1 MSLALYRRYRPQRFA
16 DLVGQ
21 EVVAQTLLNEVRS
34 GGLAHGYLFAGVRG
48 TGKTSTARIL
58 ARAVNCEA
66 LVDGEPDNTCASCLE
81 ILSGAAVDVL
91 EIDAA
96 SNRSIDDMRELRER
110 VGYLPASLR
119 RKVYIIDEAHMLT
132 TDAWNAFLKTLEE
145 PPPHVLFILA
155 TTEPHKVPE
164 TIRSRVQR
172 FDFRRVPGPAI
183 EQLLTDVAAKEFE
196 QIDPDAV
203 LLLATAA
210 QGSLRDALV
219 LLEQALGAGERPV
232 TVAVARRSLGL
243 TDPSILHALV
253 TSLAGA
259 DPAGTLR
266 AAAAAFDAGADP
278 RQLFRDVARLARAAE
293 LVALGYPEGASVG
306 PDEVAL
312 VADLGAIAPAGL
324 WLRLLELVAEAE
336 MNLRQSVDARMLV
349 EVCLLRALRPPA
361 ADGESAGM
369 AALEARVLA
378 LERGGSVAESPAR
391 RGGETEA
398 GTAPSPAGVSAPVTT
413 SARADRVVVAVPT
426 ERGVVTPQGEPGSV
440 SGAGEFV
447 GLSTPAESAGVSA
460 PTEAGGVP
468 ATGKAAAAKTAGLT
482 AEGAPMDAPDSVEVT
497 GRRDLSSVSG
507 WVAEW
512 PVVIEAVAR
521 ANKGLAGVLR
531 DCKPVAADATSVT
544 IGTQGRFHLEQISD
558 KEKRAIIATALSS
571 IGGRPIEVITQFT
584 GEERPRGAT
593 GTVSDV
599 TQAVLDTFAGSR
611 VTATRLHDDSDTRR
625 LGAPRSVNGA

>member
-34 GGLAHGYLFAGVRG
+34 GGLVHGYLFAGVRG

-66 LVDGEPDNTCASCLE
+66 LVDGEPDNTCPACLE

-96 SNRSIDDMRELRER
+96 SNRGIDEMRDLRDKVR
-110 VGYLPASLR
+110 YLPASLR

-145 PPPHVLFILA
+145 PPPHVLFVLA

-164 TIRSRVQR
+164 TVRSRVQR
-172 FDFRRVPGPAI
+172 FDFRRVPVPAI
-183 EQLLTDVAAKEFE
+183 QGLLAEVAAKEDE
-196 QIDPDAV
+196 QVDADAL
-203 LLLATAA
+203 LLLATSA

-232 TVAVARRSLGL
+232 SVAVARRSLGL
-243 TDPSILHALV
+243 TDPSTLHALV

-259 DPAGTLR
+259 DAAGTLR
-266 AAAAAFDAGADP
+266 AAAAAFNAGADP
-278 RQLFRDVARLARAAE
+278 RQLFRDVARLARASE

-312 VADLGAIAPAGL
+312 VTDLGAIAPPGL

-336 MNLRQSVDARMLV
+336 MNLRQSVDARLLV

-361 ADGESAGM
+361 ADGESAGV
-369 AALEARVLA
+369 AALEARVAA
-378 LERGGSVAESPAR
+378 LERGGKADRGPATKPASMASAATLPTPAPAELTPAVAPASTATAR
-391 RGGETEA
+391 ADVAPPPGHA
-398 GTAPSPAGVSAPVTT
+398 LAATAPSAAP
-413 SARADRVVVAVPT
+413 SEVVV
-426 ERGVVTPQGEPGSV
+426 
-440 SGAGEFV
+440 
-447 GLSTPAESAGVSA
+447 
-460 PTEAGGVP
+460 EAI
-468 ATGKAAAAKTAGLT
+468 
-482 AEGAPMDAPDSVEVT
+482 
-497 GRRDLSSVSG
+497 GRRDLSTVDG

-512 PVVIEAVAR
+512 PVAIEAVAR
-521 ANKGLAGVLR
+521 VNKGLAGVLR
-531 DCKPVAADATSVT
+531 DCRPVDADTTSVT

-558 KEKRAIIATALSS
+558 PEKRGVIAGALST
-571 IGGRPIEVITQFT
+571 IAGRPVEVITRFI
-584 GEERPRGAT
+584 GEERARGEAS
-593 GTVSDV
+593 GSVSEV

-611 VTATRLHDDSDTRR
+611 VTATRLHDDTR
-625 LGAPRSVNGA
+625 LGTPRSVNGA

>member
-1 MSLALYRRYRPQRFA
+1 
-16 DLVGQ
+16 
-21 EVVAQTLLNEVRS
+21 
-34 GGLAHGYLFAGVRG
+34 
-48 TGKTSTARIL
+48 
-58 ARAVNCEA
+58 
-66 LVDGEPDNTCASCLE
+66 
-81 ILSGAAVDVL
+81 
-91 EIDAA
+91 
-96 SNRSIDDMRELRER
+96 
-110 VGYLPASLR
+110 
-119 RKVYIIDEAHMLT
+119 
-132 TDAWNAFLKTLEE
+132 
-145 PPPHVLFILA
+145 
-155 TTEPHKVPE
+155 
-164 TIRSRVQR
+164 
-172 FDFRRVPGPAI
+172 
-183 EQLLTDVAAKEFE
+183 
-196 QIDPDAV
+196 V

-253 TSLAGA
+253 TALAGA

-306 PDEVAL
+306 PDEVGL
-312 VADLGAIAPAGL
+312 VTDLGAIAPAGL

-369 AALEARVLA
+369 AALEARVVA
-378 LERGGSVAESPAR
+378 LERSAGAGAPAR
-391 RGGETEA
+391 AADATG
-398 GTAPSPAGVSAPVTT
+398 APDGPSAPI
-413 SARADRVVVAVPT
+413 
-426 ERGVVTPQGEPGSV
+426 Q
-440 SGAGEFV
+440 
-447 GLSTPAESAGVSA
+447 
-460 PTEAGGVP
+460 
-468 ATGKAAAAKTAGLT
+468 
-482 AEGAPMDAPDSVEVT
+482 APDAVEVT

-531 DCKPVAADATSVT
+531 DCKPIEADSTSVT

-558 KEKRAIIATALSS
+558 KDKCAVIAAAMSS
-571 IGGRPIEVITQFT
+571 IGGRPIEVITKFI

-611 VTATRLHDDSDTRR
+611 VTATRLHDDTR
-625 LGAPRSVNGA
+625 LGPPGPVNGA

>member
-1 MSLALYRRYRPQRFA
+1 MPPASGDHAEGVARLGPPPDLPVPGCPIVSLALYRRYRPQRFA

-21 EVVAQTLLNEVRS
+21 EVVARTLINEVRS
-34 GGLAHGYLFAGVRG
+34 GELAHGYLFTGVRG

-66 LVDGEPDNTCASCLE
+66 PVDGEPDNVCPFCVE
-81 ILSGAAVDVL
+81 ILSGASVDVL

-145 PPPHVLFILA
+145 PPPHVLFVLA

-172 FDFRRVPGPAI
+172 FDFRRVPVPAI
-183 EQLLTDVAAKEFE
+183 KQLLADVARKEE
-196 QIDPDAV
+196 ERVDADA
-203 LLLATAA
+203 LELLATSA

-243 TDPSILHALV
+243 TDPSTLHALV

-259 DPAGTLR
+259 DAAGTLR

-306 PDEVAL
+306 ADEVAL
-312 VADLGAIAPAGL
+312 VADLAAIAPAGL

-336 MNLRQSVDARMLV
+336 MNLRQSVDARLLV

-361 ADGESAGM
+361 ADGEAAGV
-369 AALEARVLA
+369 AALTLRVAA
-378 LERGGSVAESPAR
+378 LERG
-391 RGGETEA
+391 
-398 GTAPSPAGVSAPVTT
+398 VSAP
-413 SARADRVVVAVPT
+413 APRVVVHTPAPAQRADVDVTAAPAQPDDGSPAPAPAAEAVETSEPLSEQVATAVP
-426 ERGVVTPQGEPGSV
+426 
-440 SGAGEFV
+440 A
-447 GLSTPAESAGVSA
+447 PAEVVI
-460 PTEAGGVP
+460 EAI
-468 ATGKAAAAKTAGLT
+468 
-482 AEGAPMDAPDSVEVT
+482 
-497 GRRDLSSVSG
+497 GRRDLTTVDA
-507 WVAEW
+507 WTAEW
-512 PVVIEAVAR
+512 PVAIEAVAR

-531 DCKPVAADATSVT
+531 DCKPVDADATSVT
-544 IGTQGRFHLEQISD
+544 IGTNGRFHHEQISD
-558 KEKRAIIATALSS
+558 PEKRRVIADALST
-571 IGGRPIEVITQFT
+571 IGGRPVEVLTRFT
-584 GEERPRGAT
+584 GEERPRGAS
-593 GTVSDV
+593 GAVSDV

-611 VTATRLHDDSDTRR
+611 VTATRLHDDTT
-625 LGAPRSVNGA
+625 LGAPRSANGA

>member
-1 MSLALYRRYRPQRFA
+1 MGCPIVSLALYRRYRPQRFA

-21 EVVAQTLLNEVRS
+21 EVVARTLLNEVRS
-34 GGLAHGYLFAGVRG
+34 GELAHGYLFTGVRG

-66 LVDGEPDNTCASCLE
+66 PLDGEPDNVCPPCVE
-81 ILSGAAVDVL
+81 ILSGASVDVL

-96 SNRSIDDMRELRER
+96 SNRGIDEMRDLRDKVR
-110 VGYLPASLR
+110 YLPAVLR

-145 PPPHVLFILA
+145 PPPHVLFVLA

-164 TIRSRVQR
+164 TVRSRVQR
-172 FDFRRVPGPAI
+172 FDFRRVPVPAI
-183 EQLLTDVAAKEFE
+183 ERLLADVAHKEDE
-196 QIDPDAV
+196 RVDADA
-203 LLLATAA
+203 LQLLATSA

-232 TVAVARRSLGL
+232 TIAVARRSLGL
-243 TDPSILHALV
+243 TDPSMLRELV
-253 TSLAGA
+253 SSLAGA

-312 VADLGAIAPAGL
+312 ITDLAAIAPAGL

-336 MNLRQSVDARMLV
+336 MNLRQSVDARLLV

-361 ADGESAGM
+361 ADGESAGI
-369 AALEARVLA
+369 AALTLRVAA
-378 LERGGSVAESPAR
+378 LERGATGAA
-391 RGGETEA
+391 A
-398 GTAPSPAGVSAPVTT
+398 
-413 SARADRVVVAVPT
+413 SARVEPT
-426 ERGVVTPQGEPGSV
+426 TATTPI
-440 SGAGEFV
+440 A
-447 GLSTPAESAGVSA
+447 PAETTGVA
-460 PTEAGGVP
+460 PAEAVFGQVP
-468 ATGKAAAAKTAGLT
+468 PSGELI
-482 AEGAPMDAPDSVEVT
+482 VEAI
-497 GRRDLSSVSG
+497 GRRDLTTLDA

-512 PVVIEAVAR
+512 PVAIEAVAR
-521 ANKGLAGVLR
+521 VNKGLAGVLR
-531 DCKPVAADATSVT
+531 DCRPVEADVTSVT
-544 IGTQGRFHLEQISD
+544 IATQGRFHHEQISD
-558 KEKRAIIATALSS
+558 PEKRRVIAEALST
-571 IGGRPIEVITQFT
+571 IGGRPIEVITRFT
-584 GEERPRGAT
+584 GEERPRGPS
-593 GTVSDV
+593 GSVSDV

-611 VTATRLHDDSDTRR
+611 VTATRLHDDSRF
-625 LGAPRSVNGA
+625 GAPRTGNGA

>member
-1 MSLALYRRYRPQRFA
+1 MPLASGDHRGGLARLGTLDRPVVGCPIVSLALYRRYRPQRFS

-21 EVVAQTLLNEVRS
+21 EVVARTLINEVRS
-34 GGLAHGYLFAGVRG
+34 GELAHGYLFTGVRG

-66 LVDGEPDNTCASCLE
+66 PVDGEPDNVCSSCVE

-110 VGYLPASLR
+110 VGYLPALLR

-145 PPPHVLFILA
+145 PPPHVLFVLA

-172 FDFRRVPGPAI
+172 FDFRRVPIPAI
-183 EQLLTDVAAKEFE
+183 EQLLADVARQEGE
-196 QIDPDAV
+196 QVDADA
-203 LLLATAA
+203 LALLATAA

-232 TVAVARRSLGL
+232 TVAIARRSLGL
-243 TDPSILHALV
+243 TDPSTLHALV

-259 DPAGTLR
+259 DAAGTLR

-312 VADLGAIAPAGL
+312 VADLAAIAPSGL

-336 MNLRQSVDARMLV
+336 MNLRQSVDARLLV

-361 ADGESAGM
+361 ADGEAAGM
-369 AALEARVLA
+369 AALTLRVTA
-378 LERGGSVAESPAR
+378 LEGGAPVVAPRPVVETPRPPAEPAATPPSVVPSPEPSAAAESH
-391 RGGETEA
+391 GQLGEQA
-398 GTAPSPAGVSAPVTT
+398 AA
-413 SARADRVVVAVPT
+413 
-426 ERGVVTPQGEPGSV
+426 
-440 SGAGEFV
+440 
-447 GLSTPAESAGVSA
+447 PAEAV
-460 PTEAGGVP
+460 
-468 ATGKAAAAKTAGLT
+468 AAA
-482 AEGAPMDAPDSVEVT
+482 EVIVEAI
-497 GRRDLSSVSG
+497 GRRDLSTVDG
-507 WVAEW
+507 WIAEW
-512 PVVIEAVAR
+512 PVAIEAVAR

-531 DCKPVAADATSVT
+531 DCKPVDADATSVT
-544 IGTQGRFHLEQISD
+544 IGTNGRFHHEQISD
-558 KEKRAIIATALSS
+558 PEKRRVIAEALSA
-571 IGGRPIEVITQFT
+571 IGGRPVEVRTLFT
-584 GEERPRGAT
+584 GEERPRGAS
-593 GTVSDV
+593 GSVSEV

-611 VTATRLHDDSDTRR
+611 VTATRLHDETR
-625 LGAPRSVNGA
+625 LGAPRSANGA

>member
-1 MSLALYRRYRPQRFA
+1 VSLALYRRYRPQRFA

-21 EVVAQTLLNEVRS
+21 ELVARTLVNEVRS
-34 GGLAHGYLFAGVRG
+34 GELAHGYLFTGVRG

-58 ARAVNCEA
+58 ARAVNCDA
-66 LVDGEPDNTCASCLE
+66 PVDGEPDNVCPPCLE
-81 ILSGAAVDVL
+81 ILSGASVDVL

-145 PPPHVLFILA
+145 PPPHVLFVLA

-172 FDFRRVPGPAI
+172 FDFRRVPAPAI
-183 EQLLTDVAAKEFE
+183 EQLLADVAGKENE
-196 QIDPDAV
+196 SVDADA
-203 LLLATAA
+203 LALLAAAA
-210 QGSLRDALV
+210 QGSLRDAVV
-219 LLEQALGAGERPV
+219 LLEQALGTGERPV

-253 TSLAGA
+253 GALAGA

-312 VADLGAIAPAGL
+312 VADLAAIAPSGL

-336 MNLRQSVDARMLV
+336 MNLRQSVDARLLV
-349 EVCLLRALRPPA
+349 EVSLLRALRPPA
-361 ADGESAGM
+361 ADGEAAAVSA
-369 AALEARVLA
+369 LVARVAA
-378 LERGGSVAESPAR
+378 LERGGGGGSPAPAPR
-391 RGGETEA
+391 VAATPEA
-398 GTAPSPAGVSAPVTT
+398 PLPLRTADAPEPAG
-413 SARADRVVVAVPT
+413 AVDG
-426 ERGVVTPQGEPGSV
+426 ER
-440 SGAGEFV
+440 
-447 GLSTPAESAGVSA
+447 PAEEAMSAEPA
-460 PTEAGGVP
+460 P
-468 ATGKAAAAKTAGLT
+468 AAAASNGG
-482 AEGAPMDAPDSVEVT
+482 EVIVEAI
-497 GRRDLSSVSG
+497 GRRDLSTVDG
-507 WVAEW
+507 WTAEW
-512 PVVIEAVAR
+512 PVAIEAVAR

-531 DCKPVAADATSVT
+531 DCKPVDADATSVT
-544 IGTQGRFHLEQISD
+544 IGTNGRFHHEQISD
-558 KEKRAIIATALSS
+558 PEKRRVIAEALSA
-571 IGGRPIEVITQFT
+571 IGGRPVEVLTRFT
-584 GEERPRGAT
+584 GEEHPRGPSGA
-593 GTVSDV
+593 VSDI

-611 VTATRLHDDSDTRR
+611 VTATRLHDDTR
-625 LGAPRSVNGA
+625 LGAPRSVNGG

>member
-1 MSLALYRRYRPQRFA
+1 
-16 DLVGQ
+16 
-21 EVVAQTLLNEVRS
+21 
-34 GGLAHGYLFAGVRG
+34 
-48 TGKTSTARIL
+48 
-58 ARAVNCEA
+58 
-66 LVDGEPDNTCASCLE
+66 
-81 ILSGAAVDVL
+81 VDVL

-145 PPPHVLFILA
+145 PPPHVLFVLA

-172 FDFRRVPGPAI
+172 FDFRRVPVPAI
-183 EQLLTDVAAKEFE
+183 EQLLAGVAAKEGGRVE
-196 QIDPDAV
+196 PDA
-203 LLLATAA
+203 LQLLATSA

-243 TDPSILHALV
+243 TDPSTLHALV

-259 DPAGTLR
+259 DAAGTLR

-312 VADLGAIAPAGL
+312 VADLAAIAPAGL

-336 MNLRQSVDARMLV
+336 MNLRQSVDARLLV

-361 ADGESAGM
+361 ADGEAAGI
-369 AALEARVLA
+369 AALTLRVAA
-378 LERGGSVAESPAR
+378 LERGATRGAPHGGDGPAPTPGPVVDTVMPAPRADEAAPAPAQSASGDGS
-391 RGGETEA
+391 
-398 GTAPSPAGVSAPVTT
+398 APGAGVEGRSEPSVDHLP
-413 SARADRVVVAVPT
+413 AD
-426 ERGVVTPQGEPGSV
+426 
-440 SGAGEFV
+440 
-447 GLSTPAESAGVSA
+447 L
-460 PTEAGGVP
+460 AGGDP
-468 ATGKAAAAKTAGLT
+468 IIEAI
-482 AEGAPMDAPDSVEVT
+482 
-497 GRRDLSSVSG
+497 GRRDLTTVDG
-507 WVAEW
+507 WIAEW
-512 PVVIEAVAR
+512 PVAIEAVAR

-531 DCKPVAADATSVT
+531 DCKPVGADATSVT
-544 IGTQGRFHLEQISD
+544 IGTNGRFHHEQISD
-558 KEKRAIIATALSS
+558 AEKRRVIAEALSA
-571 IGGRPIEVITQFT
+571 IAGRPVEVLTLFT
-584 GEERPRGAT
+584 GEDRPRGAS
-593 GTVSDV
+593 GAVSDV

-611 VTATRLHDDSDTRR
+611 VTATRLHDDAR
-625 LGAPRSVNGA
+625 LGAPRSANGA

>member
-1 MSLALYRRYRPQRFA
+1 MGCPIVSLALYRRYRPQRFA

-21 EVVAQTLLNEVRS
+21 EVVARTLLNEVRS
-34 GGLAHGYLFAGVRG
+34 GELAHGYLFTGVRG

-66 LVDGEPDNTCASCLE
+66 PLDGEPDNVCPPCVE
-81 ILSGAAVDVL
+81 ILSGASVDVL
-91 EIDAA
+91 GIDAA
-96 SNRSIDDMRELRER
+96 SNRGIDEMRDLRDKVR
-110 VGYLPASLR
+110 YLPAVLR

-145 PPPHVLFILA
+145 PPPHVLFVLA

-164 TIRSRVQR
+164 TVRSRVQR
-172 FDFRRVPGPAI
+172 FDFRRVPVPAI
-183 EQLLTDVAAKEFE
+183 ERLLADVAHKEDE
-196 QIDPDAV
+196 RVDADA
-203 LLLATAA
+203 LQLLATSA

-232 TVAVARRSLGL
+232 TIAVARRSLGL
-243 TDPSILHALV
+243 TDPSMLRELV
-253 TSLAGA
+253 SSLAGA

-312 VADLGAIAPAGL
+312 ITDLAAIAPAGL

-336 MNLRQSVDARMLV
+336 MNLRQSVDARLLV

-361 ADGESAGM
+361 ADGESAGI
-369 AALEARVLA
+369 AALTLRVAA
-378 LERGGSVAESPAR
+378 LERGATGAA
-391 RGGETEA
+391 A
-398 GTAPSPAGVSAPVTT
+398 
-413 SARADRVVVAVPT
+413 SARVEPT
-426 ERGVVTPQGEPGSV
+426 TATTPI
-440 SGAGEFV
+440 A
-447 GLSTPAESAGVSA
+447 PAETTGVA
-460 PTEAGGVP
+460 PAEAVFGQVP
-468 ATGKAAAAKTAGLT
+468 PSGELI
-482 AEGAPMDAPDSVEVT
+482 VEAI
-497 GRRDLSSVSG
+497 GRRDLTTLDA

-512 PVVIEAVAR
+512 PVAIEAVAR

-531 DCKPVAADATSVT
+531 DCKPVDADATTVT
-544 IGTQGRFHLEQISD
+544 IGTNGRFHHEQISD
-558 KEKRAIIATALSS
+558 PEKRRVIAEALST
-571 IGGRPIEVITQFT
+571 IGGRPIEVITRFT
-584 GEERPRGAT
+584 GEERPRGPS
-593 GTVSDV
+593 GSVSDV

-611 VTATRLHDDSDTRR
+611 VTATRLHDDSRF
-625 LGAPRSVNGA
+625 GAPRTGNGA

>member
-1 MSLALYRRYRPQRFA
+1 MGCPIVSLALYRRYRPQRFA

-21 EVVAQTLLNEVRS
+21 EVVARTLLNEVRS
-34 GGLAHGYLFAGVRG
+34 GELAHGYLFTGVRG

-66 LVDGEPDNTCASCLE
+66 PLDGEPDNVCPPCVE
-81 ILSGAAVDVL
+81 ILSGASVDVL

-96 SNRSIDDMRELRER
+96 SNRGIDEMRDLRDKVR
-110 VGYLPASLR
+110 YLPAVLR

-145 PPPHVLFILA
+145 PPPHVLFVLA

-164 TIRSRVQR
+164 TVRSRVQR
-172 FDFRRVPGPAI
+172 FDFRRVPVPAI
-183 EQLLTDVAAKEFE
+183 ERLLADVAHKEDE
-196 QIDPDAV
+196 RVDADA
-203 LLLATAA
+203 LQLLATSA

-232 TVAVARRSLGL
+232 TIAVARRSLGL
-243 TDPSILHALV
+243 TDPSMLRELV
-253 TSLAGA
+253 SSLAGA

-312 VADLGAIAPAGL
+312 ITDLAAIAPAGL

-336 MNLRQSVDARMLV
+336 MNLRQSVDARLLV

-361 ADGESAGM
+361 ADGESAGI
-369 AALEARVLA
+369 AALTLRVAA
-378 LERGGSVAESPAR
+378 LERGATGAA
-391 RGGETEA
+391 A
-398 GTAPSPAGVSAPVTT
+398 
-413 SARADRVVVAVPT
+413 SARVEPT
-426 ERGVVTPQGEPGSV
+426 TATTPI
-440 SGAGEFV
+440 A
-447 GLSTPAESAGVSA
+447 PAETTGVA
-460 PTEAGGVP
+460 PAEAVFGQVP
-468 ATGKAAAAKTAGLT
+468 PSGELI
-482 AEGAPMDAPDSVEVT
+482 VEAI
-497 GRRDLSSVSG
+497 GRRDLTTLDA

-512 PVVIEAVAR
+512 PVAIEAVAR

-531 DCKPVAADATSVT
+531 DCKPVDADATTVT
-544 IGTQGRFHLEQISD
+544 IGTNGRFHHEQISD
-558 KEKRAIIATALSS
+558 PEKRRVIAEALST
-571 IGGRPIEVITQFT
+571 IGGRPIEVITRFT
-584 GEERPRGAT
+584 GEERPRGPS
-593 GTVSDV
+593 GSVSDV

-611 VTATRLHDDSDTRR
+611 VTATRLHDDSRF
-625 LGAPRSVNGA
+625 GAPRTGNGA

>member
-21 EVVAQTLLNEVRS
+21 EVVARTLVNEVSS
-34 GGLAHGYLFAGVRG
+34 GALAHGYLFAGIRG

-66 LVDGEPDNTCASCLE
+66 LVDGEPCNACPPCLE

-96 SNRSIDDMRELRER
+96 SNRGIDEMRDLRDKVR
-110 VGYLPASLR
+110 YLPAVLR

-145 PPPHVLFILA
+145 PPPHVLFVLA

-164 TIRSRVQR
+164 TVRSRVQR
-172 FDFRRVPGPAI
+172 FDFRRVPVPAI
-183 EQLLTDVAAKEFE
+183 EQLLDGVARKEGDE
-196 QIDPDAV
+196 VDADA
-203 LLLATAA
+203 LMLLATAA

-243 TDPSILHALV
+243 TDPSTLHSLV

-266 AAAAAFDAGADP
+266 AAAAAFAAGADP

-293 LVALGYPEGASVG
+293 LVALGFPEGASVG

-312 VADLGAIAPAGL
+312 VADLAAIAPAGL

-336 MNLRQSVDARMLV
+336 MNLRQSVDARLLV

-361 ADGESAGM
+361 ADGEAAGV
-369 AALEARVLA
+369 AALSLRVAA
-378 LERGGSVAESPAR
+378 LERGLPAPSPRPATDPPAGAPRARTESPAPAQ
-391 RGGETEA
+391 GA
-398 GTAPSPAGVSAPVTT
+398 LDSP
-413 SARADRVVVAVPT
+413 
-426 ERGVVTPQGEPGSV
+426 
-440 SGAGEFV
+440 
-447 GLSTPAESAGVSA
+447 
-460 PTEAGGVP
+460 
-468 ATGKAAAAKTAGLT
+468 
-482 AEGAPMDAPDSVEVT
+482 APDSPAPASAPAPGPGVGEAGAAATAVAEVEVVVET
-497 GRRDLSSVSG
+497 IGRRDLTTVDG
-507 WVAEW
+507 WVNEW
-512 PVVIEAVAR
+512 PVAIEAVAR
-521 ANKGLAGVLR
+521 ENKGLAGVLR
-531 DCKPVAADATSVT
+531 DCRPVEADATSVT
-544 IGTQGRFHLEQISD
+544 IGTNGRFHHEQISD
-558 KEKRAIIATALSS
+558 PEKRRVIAEALSA
-571 IGGRPIEVITQFT
+571 IGGRPVHVLTRFT
-584 GEERPRGAT
+584 GEERPRGPSGA
-593 GTVSDV
+593 VSDV
-599 TQAVLDTFAGSR
+599 TQAVLETFAGSR
-611 VTATRLHDDSDTRR
+611 VTATRLHDDTR
-625 LGAPRSVNGA
+625 LGAPGSASGA

>member
-1 MSLALYRRYRPQRFA
+1 VSLALYRRYRPQRFA

-34 GGLAHGYLFAGVRG
+34 GGLVHGYLFAGVRG

-66 LVDGEPDNTCASCLE
+66 PIDGEPDNACPPCLE

-96 SNRSIDDMRELRER
+96 SNRGIDEMRDLRDKVR
-110 VGYLPASLR
+110 YLPASLR

-145 PPPHVLFILA
+145 PPPHVLFVLA

-164 TIRSRVQR
+164 TVRSRVQR
-172 FDFRRVPGPAI
+172 FDFRRVPVPAI
-183 EQLLTDVAAKEFE
+183 QGLLAEVAAKEGE
-196 QIDPDAV
+196 QVDADAL
-203 LLLATAA
+203 LLLATSA

-232 TVAVARRSLGL
+232 SVAVARRSLGL
-243 TDPSILHALV
+243 TDPSTLHALV

-259 DPAGTLR
+259 DAAGTLR

-278 RQLFRDVARLARAAE
+278 RQLFRDVARLARASE
-293 LVALGYPEGASVG
+293 LVALGYPEGAAVG

-312 VADLGAIAPAGL
+312 VTDLGAIAPPGL

-336 MNLRQSVDARMLV
+336 MNLRQSVDARLLV

-361 ADGESAGM
+361 ADGESAGV
-369 AALEARVLA
+369 AALEARVAA
-378 LERGGSVAESPAR
+378 LERGGRVARGPGPEPGESVPESAQPAPAVAPPR
-391 RGGETEA
+391 VVPAPTA
-398 GTAPSPAGVSAPVTT
+398 TAPS
-413 SARADRVVVAVPT
+413 
-426 ERGVVTPQGEPGSV
+426 
-440 SGAGEFV
+440 
-447 GLSTPAESAGVSA
+447 
-460 PTEAGGVP
+460 
-468 ATGKAAAAKTAGLT
+468 
-482 AEGAPMDAPDSVEVT
+482 DAPPELVVEAI
-497 GRRDLSSVSG
+497 GRRDLSTGDG

-512 PVVIEAVAR
+512 PLAIEAVAR
-521 ANKGLAGVLR
+521 VNKGLAGVLR
-531 DCKPVAADATSVT
+531 DCRPVDADATSVT

-558 KEKRAIIATALSS
+558 PEKRAVIAAALST
-571 IGGRPIEVITQFT
+571 IAGRAVEVITRFI
-584 GEERPRGAT
+584 GDERPRGEAS
-593 GTVSDV
+593 GTVSDI

-611 VTATRLHDDSDTRR
+611 VTATRLHDDTQ
-625 LGAPRSVNGA
+625 LGMPRSVNGA

>member
-21 EVVAQTLLNEVRS
+21 EVVARTLLNEVRS

-183 EQLLTDVAAKEFE
+183 EQLLTEVAAKEFE
-196 QIDPDAV
+196 QVDPDAV

-312 VADLGAIAPAGL
+312 ITDLGAIAPAGL

-349 EVCLLRALRPPA
+349 EVSLLRALRPPA
-361 ADGESAGM
+361 ADGELAGM

-378 LERGGSVAESPAR
+378 LERGG
-391 RGGETEA
+391 
-398 GTAPSPAGVSAPVTT
+398 GTVSGPAGGRDGSAEARAAASAGAPPVPVTT
-413 SARADRVVVAVPT
+413 SVRADRVVMSAATDSAAASASEEPIVPVAP
-426 ERGVVTPQGEPGSV
+426 
-440 SGAGEFV
+440 
-447 GLSTPAESAGVSA
+447 
-460 PTEAGGVP
+460 
-468 ATGKAAAAKTAGLT
+468 AAAAPIRPAEVVATASEAPT
-482 AEGAPMDAPDSVEVT
+482 WASEPAGADSVEVT

-512 PVVIEAVAR
+512 PLVIEAVAR

-531 DCKPVAADATSVT
+531 DCRPIEADATSVT

-558 KEKRAIIATALSS
+558 KEKRAIVAAALSS
-571 IGGRPIEVITQFT
+571 IGGRPIEVITQFI

-593 GTVSDV
+593 GTVSEV

-625 LGAPRSVNGA
+625 IGAPRSVNGA

>member
-1 MSLALYRRYRPQRFA
+1 VGCPIVSLALYRRYRPQRFA

-21 EVVAQTLLNEVRS
+21 EVVARTLLNEVRS
-34 GGLAHGYLFAGVRG
+34 GELAHGYLFTGVRG

-66 LVDGEPDNTCASCLE
+66 PLDGEPDNVCPPCVE
-81 ILSGAAVDVL
+81 ILSGASVDVL

-96 SNRSIDDMRELRER
+96 SNRGIDEMRDLRDKVR
-110 VGYLPASLR
+110 YLPAVLR

-145 PPPHVLFILA
+145 PPPHVLFVLA

-164 TIRSRVQR
+164 TVRSRVQR
-172 FDFRRVPGPAI
+172 FDFRRVPVPAI
-183 EQLLTDVAAKEFE
+183 ERLLADVAHKEDE
-196 QIDPDAV
+196 RVDADA
-203 LLLATAA
+203 LQLLATSA

-232 TVAVARRSLGL
+232 TIAVARRSLGL
-243 TDPSILHALV
+243 TDPSMLRELV
-253 TSLAGA
+253 SSLAGA

-312 VADLGAIAPAGL
+312 ITDLAAIAPAGL

-336 MNLRQSVDARMLV
+336 MNLRQSVDARLLV

-361 ADGESAGM
+361 ADGESAGI
-369 AALEARVLA
+369 AALTLRVAA
-378 LERGGSVAESPAR
+378 LERGATGAA
-391 RGGETEA
+391 A
-398 GTAPSPAGVSAPVTT
+398 
-413 SARADRVVVAVPT
+413 SARVEPT
-426 ERGVVTPQGEPGSV
+426 TATTPI
-440 SGAGEFV
+440 A
-447 GLSTPAESAGVSA
+447 PAETTGVA
-460 PTEAGGVP
+460 PAEAVFGQVP
-468 ATGKAAAAKTAGLT
+468 PSGELI
-482 AEGAPMDAPDSVEVT
+482 VEAI
-497 GRRDLSSVSG
+497 GRRDLTTLDA

-512 PVVIEAVAR
+512 PVAIEAVA
-521 ANKGLAGVLR
+521 
-531 DCKPVAADATSVT
+531 TTVT
-544 IGTQGRFHLEQISD
+544 IGTNGRFHHEQISD
-558 KEKRAIIATALSS
+558 PEKRRVIAEALST
-571 IGGRPIEVITQFT
+571 IGGRPIEVITRFT
-584 GEERPRGAT
+584 GEERPRGPS
-593 GTVSDV
+593 GSVSDV

-611 VTATRLHDDSDTRR
+611 VTATRLHDDSRF
-625 LGAPRSVNGA
+625 GAPRTGNGA

>member
-1 MSLALYRRYRPQRFA
+1 VSLALYRRYRPQRFA

-21 EVVAQTLLNEVRS
+21 EVVARTLLNEVRS
-34 GGLAHGYLFAGVRG
+34 GELAQGYLFTGVRG

-66 LVDGEPDNTCASCLE
+66 PVDGEPDNVCPFCVE

-145 PPPHVLFILA
+145 PPPHVLFVLA

-172 FDFRRVPGPAI
+172 FDFRRVPVPAI
-183 EQLLTDVAAKEFE
+183 KQLLADVARKEE
-196 QIDPDAV
+196 ERVDADA
-203 LLLATAA
+203 LELLATSA

-243 TDPSILHALV
+243 TDPSTLHALV

-259 DPAGTLR
+259 DAAGTLR

-306 PDEVAL
+306 ADEVAL
-312 VADLGAIAPAGL
+312 VADLAAIAPAGL

-336 MNLRQSVDARMLV
+336 MNLRQSVDARLLV
-349 EVCLLRALRPPA
+349 EVCLLRSLRPPA
-361 ADGESAGM
+361 ADGEAAGLG
-369 AALEARVLA
+369 ALTLRVAA
-378 LERGGSVAESPAR
+378 LERG
-391 RGGETEA
+391 
-398 GTAPSPAGVSAPVTT
+398 VSAAAP
-413 SARADRVVVAVPT
+413 RVVVHTPGPAQRADVDVTTTPAQPAAGSPGPAPAAEAAETSEPLSEQVATAVP
-426 ERGVVTPQGEPGSV
+426 
-440 SGAGEFV
+440 A
-447 GLSTPAESAGVSA
+447 PAEVVI
-460 PTEAGGVP
+460 EAI
-468 ATGKAAAAKTAGLT
+468 
-482 AEGAPMDAPDSVEVT
+482 
-497 GRRDLSSVSG
+497 GRRDLTTVDA
-507 WVAEW
+507 WTAEW
-512 PVVIEAVAR
+512 PVAIEAVAR

-531 DCKPVAADATSVT
+531 DCKPVDADATSVT
-544 IGTQGRFHLEQISD
+544 IGTNGRFHHEQISD
-558 KEKRAIIATALSS
+558 PEKRRVIADALST
-571 IGGRPIEVITQFT
+571 IGGRPVEVLTRFT
-584 GEERPRGAT
+584 GEERPRGAS
-593 GTVSDV
+593 GAVSDV

-611 VTATRLHDDSDTRR
+611 VTATRLHDDTG
-625 LGAPRSVNGA
+625 LGAPRSANGA

>member
-1 MSLALYRRYRPQRFA
+1 MSLALYRKYRPQRFA

-66 LVDGEPDNTCASCLE
+66 LVDGEPDNTCPPCLE

-132 TDAWNAFLKTLEE
+132 PDAWNAFLKTLEE
-145 PPPHVLFILA
+145 PPPHVLFVLA

-172 FDFRRVPGPAI
+172 FDFRRVAGSAI
-183 EQLLTDVAAKEFE
+183 ERLLTDVAAKEAE
-196 QIDPDAV
+196 QVDADAV

-243 TDPSILHALV
+243 TDPSILQALV

-312 VADLGAIAPAGL
+312 VTDLGAIAPAGL
-324 WLRLLELVAEAE
+324 WLRLLELIAEAE

-378 LERGGSVAESPAR
+378 LERGGAGTAR
-391 RGGETEA
+391 GTGQRGGAEA
-398 GTAPSPAGVSAPVTT
+398 GAPSPAVPA
-413 SARADRVVVAVPT
+413 ARADRVVGA
-426 ERGVVTPQGEPGSV
+426 S
-440 SGAGEFV
+440 AGEHV
-447 GLSTPAESAGVSA
+447 AAPTRAGRAASA
-460 PTEAGGVP
+460 PTYAVP
-468 ATGKAAAAKTAGLT
+468 ESAPVDATPAPAQASPDVAAAP
-482 AEGAPMDAPDSVEVT
+482 AEPSASPAPNGSSAADEPAVVPVSVEIT
-497 GRRDLSSVSG
+497 GRRDLSTVSA

-512 PVVIEAVAR
+512 PLVIEAVAR

-531 DCKPVAADATSVT
+531 DCRPVDADATSVT

-558 KEKRAIIATALSS
+558 TEKRAIVAAALSS
-571 IGGRPIEVITQFT
+571 ISGRPIEVLTTFT

-611 VTATRLHDDSDTRR
+611 VTATRLHDDTRLR
-625 LGAPRSVNGA
+625 APRSVSGA

>member
-1 MSLALYRRYRPQRFA
+1 MPPASGDHRGGVARLGPFDRPVPGCPIVSLALYRRYRPQRFA

-21 EVVAQTLLNEVRS
+21 EVVARTLLNEVRS

-66 LVDGEPDNTCASCLE
+66 LVDGEPDNVCPSCLE

-96 SNRSIDDMRELRER
+96 SNRGIDEMRDLRDKVR
-110 VGYLPASLR
+110 YLPAVLR

-145 PPPHVLFILA
+145 PPPHVLFVLA

-164 TIRSRVQR
+164 TVRSRVQR
-172 FDFRRVPGPAI
+172 FDFRRVPVPAI
-183 EQLLTDVAAKEFE
+183 GHLLADVARQENE
-196 QIDPDAV
+196 QVDADAFA
-203 LLLATAA
+203 LLAAAA

-243 TDPSILHALV
+243 TDPSTLHALV

-259 DPAGTLR
+259 DAAGALR

-293 LVALGYPEGASVG
+293 LVALGYPEGAPVG

-312 VADLGAIAPAGL
+312 VADLAAIAPSGL

-336 MNLRQSVDARMLV
+336 MNLRQSVDARLLV

-361 ADGESAGM
+361 ADGESAAV
-369 AALEARVLA
+369 AALTLRVTA
-378 LERGGSVAESPAR
+378 LERDAPAVAPG
-391 RGGETEA
+391 RGG
-398 GTAPSPAGVSAPVTT
+398 
-413 SARADRVVVAVPT
+413 D
-426 ERGVVTPQGEPGSV
+426 
-440 SGAGEFV
+440 
-447 GLSTPAESAGVSA
+447 TPAPPAVVDTHA
-460 PTEAGGVP
+460 P
-468 ATGKAAAAKTAGLT
+468 ATGAADGAGLVVEQPS
-482 AEGAPMDAPDSVEVT
+482 APEGADPVVEQTSPAVAPAAEVVVEAI
-497 GRRDLSSVSG
+497 GRRDLTTVDG

-512 PVVIEAVAR
+512 PVAIEAVAR

-531 DCKPVAADATSVT
+531 DCKPVDADATSVT
-544 IGTQGRFHLEQISD
+544 IGTNGRFHHEQISD
-558 KEKRAIIATALSS
+558 PEKRRVIAEALSA
-571 IGGRPIEVITQFT
+571 IGGRPIEVRTLFT
-584 GEERPRGAT
+584 GEERPRGTSGA
-593 GTVSDV
+593 VSEV

-611 VTATRLHDDSDTRR
+611 VTATRLHDETR
-625 LGAPRSVNGA
+625 LGAPRSANGA

>member
-21 EVVAQTLLNEVRS
+21 EVVARTLVNEVRS
-34 GGLAHGYLFAGVRG
+34 GELAHGYLFTGVRG

-58 ARAVNCEA
+58 ARAVNCDA
-66 LVDGEPDNTCASCLE
+66 PVDGEPDNVCPPCVE

-132 TDAWNAFLKTLEE
+132 PDAWNAFLKTLEE
-145 PPPHVLFILA
+145 PPPHVLFVLA

-172 FDFRRVPGPAI
+172 FDFRRVPAPAI
-183 EQLLTDVAAKEFE
+183 EHLLADVARKEDE
-196 QIDPDAV
+196 RVDADA
-203 LLLATAA
+203 LALLATAA

-243 TDPSILHALV
+243 TDPSILHGLV
-253 TSLAGA
+253 RALAGA

-312 VADLGAIAPAGL
+312 AADLAAIAPAGL

-336 MNLRQSVDARMLV
+336 MNLRQSVDARLLV
-349 EVCLLRALRPPA
+349 EVSLLRALRPPA
-361 ADGESAGM
+361 ADGEAATMSAL
-369 AALEARVLA
+369 AARVAA
-378 LERGGSVAESPAR
+378 LERGGAGGGSPAQ
-391 RGGETEA
+391 
-398 GTAPSPAGVSAPVTT
+398 APPGLMDSPVASADATDGDYQAAEPVSAAP
-413 SARADRVVVAVPT
+413 APAAVA
-426 ERGVVTPQGEPGSV
+426 
-440 SGAGEFV
+440 
-447 GLSTPAESAGVSA
+447 AEDG
-460 PTEAGGVP
+460 
-468 ATGKAAAAKTAGLT
+468 
-482 AEGAPMDAPDSVEVT
+482 EVT
-497 GRRDLSSVSG
+497 VEAIGRRDLTTVDG
-507 WVAEW
+507 WTAEW
-512 PVVIEAVAR
+512 PVAIEAVAR
-521 ANKGLAGVLR
+521 ENKGLAGVLR
-531 DCKPVAADATSVT
+531 DCKPVDADATSVT
-544 IGTQGRFHLEQISD
+544 IGTNGRFHHEQISD
-558 KEKRAIIATALSS
+558 PEKRRVIAEALSA
-571 IGGRPIEVITQFT
+571 IGGRPVEVLTRFT
-584 GEERPRGAT
+584 GEERPRGSSGA
-593 GTVSDV
+593 VSDI

-611 VTATRLHDDSDTRR
+611 VTATRLHDDTR
-625 LGAPRSVNGA
+625 LGAPRSVNGG

>member
-66 LVDGEPDNTCASCLE
+66 LVDGEPDNTCPSCLE

-96 SNRSIDDMRELRER
+96 SNRSIDDMRELREQ

-172 FDFRRVPGPAI
+172 FDFRRVPAPAI
-183 EQLLTDVAAKEFE
+183 EKLLTDVAAKEFE
-196 QIDPDAV
+196 EIDPDAV

-312 VADLGAIAPAGL
+312 VADLGAIAPPGL

-369 AALEARVLA
+369 AALEARVVA
-378 LERGGSVAESPAR
+378 LERGGGGVAAPAAR
-391 RGGETEA
+391 RSGGTEP
-398 GTAPSPAGVSAPVTT
+398 GVESSPPVAPAPVTG
-413 SARADRVVVAVPT
+413 SVRADRVVATAPVERVASPDAHV
-426 ERGVVTPQGEPGSV
+426 
-440 SGAGEFV
+440 A
-447 GLSTPAESAGVSA
+447 STPDGR
-460 PTEAGGVP
+460 
-468 ATGKAAAAKTAGLT
+468 T
-482 AEGAPMDAPDSVEVT
+482 AEPAQPDQPNTVEVT
-497 GRRDLSSVSG
+497 GRRDLSSASG

-558 KEKRAIIATALSS
+558 KEKRAIIAAALSS
-571 IGGRPIEVITQFT
+571 IGGRPIEVVTQFT
-584 GEERPRGAT
+584 GEDRPRGAS

-611 VTATRLHDDSDTRR
+611 VTATRLHDESDTRR
-625 LGAPRSVNGA
+625 LGAPRSVDGA

>member
-21 EVVAQTLLNEVRS
+21 EVVARTLLNEVS
-34 GGLAHGYLFAGVRG
+34 SEGLAHGYLFAGVRG

-58 ARAVNCEA
+58 ARAVNCDA
-66 LVDGEPDNTCASCLE
+66 LVDGEPCNACPPCLE

-96 SNRSIDDMRELRER
+96 SNRGIDEMRDLRDKVR
-110 VGYLPASLR
+110 YLPAVLR

-145 PPPHVLFILA
+145 PPPHVLFVLA

-164 TIRSRVQR
+164 TVRSRVQR
-172 FDFRRVPGPAI
+172 FDFRRVPVPAI
-183 EQLLTDVAAKEFE
+183 EQLLADVARKEDD
-196 QIDPDAV
+196 QVDADALV
-203 LLLATAA
+203 LLATAA

-243 TDPSILHALV
+243 TDPSTLHSLV
-253 TSLAGA
+253 MSLAGA

-306 PDEVAL
+306 ADEVAL
-312 VADLGAIAPAGL
+312 VADLAAIAPAGL

-336 MNLRQSVDARMLV
+336 MNLRQSVDARLLV

-361 ADGESAGM
+361 ADGEAAGV
-369 AALEARVLA
+369 AALALRVAA
-378 LERGGSVAESPAR
+378 LERGAPA
-391 RGGETEA
+391 
-398 GTAPSPAGVSAPVTT
+398 APPRAIGPAPVPVPRTDT
-413 SARADRVVVAVPT
+413 VTEPPAPAADDVPAAVPDMADVADVAV
-426 ERGVVTPQGEPGSV
+426 
-440 SGAGEFV
+440 
-447 GLSTPAESAGVSA
+447 
-460 PTEAGGVP
+460 EAI
-468 ATGKAAAAKTAGLT
+468 
-482 AEGAPMDAPDSVEVT
+482 
-497 GRRDLSSVSG
+497 GRRDLTTVDG
-507 WVAEW
+507 WIAEW
-512 PVVIEAVAR
+512 PVAIEAVAR

-531 DCKPVAADATSVT
+531 DCRPVDADAASVT
-544 IGTQGRFHLEQISD
+544 IGTNGRFHHEQISD
-558 KEKRAIIATALSS
+558 PEKRRVIAEALST
-571 IGGRPIEVITQFT
+571 IGGRPIEVLTRFT
-584 GEERPRGAT
+584 GEERPRGPS

-611 VTATRLHDDSDTRR
+611 VTATRLHDDTR

>member
-21 EVVAQTLLNEVRS
+21 EVVARTLVNEVRS
-34 GGLAHGYLFAGVRG
+34 GELAHGYLFTGVRG

-58 ARAVNCEA
+58 ARAVNCDA
-66 LVDGEPDNTCASCLE
+66 PIDGEPDNVCPPCVE
-81 ILSGAAVDVL
+81 ILTGASVDVL

-110 VGYLPASLR
+110 VGYLPAALR

-145 PPPHVLFILA
+145 PPPHVLFVLA

-172 FDFRRVPGPAI
+172 FDFRRVPVPAI
-183 EQLLTDVAAKEFE
+183 EQLLADVAGKENE
-196 QIDPDAV
+196 GVELDA
-203 LLLATAA
+203 LQLLATSA

-232 TVAVARRSLGL
+232 TIGVARRSLGL
-243 TDPSILHALV
+243 TDPSLLRALV

-266 AAAAAFDAGADP
+266 ASAAAFDAGADP

-312 VADLGAIAPAGL
+312 VADLAAIAPAGL

-336 MNLRQSVDARMLV
+336 MNLRQSVDARLLV

-361 ADGESAGM
+361 ADGESAGI
-369 AALEARVLA
+369 AALSLRVAA
-378 LERGGSVAESPAR
+378 LERGAA
-391 RGGETEA
+391 TTHA
-398 GTAPSPAGVSAPVTT
+398 GTPVEPW
-413 SARADRVVVAVPT
+413 VAVPT
-426 ERGVVTPQGEPGSV
+426 SGPALADVIVPSVTTVTPAPEH
-440 SGAGEFV
+440 GAGN
-447 GLSTPAESAGVSA
+447 
-460 PTEAGGVP
+460 GVP
-468 ATGKAAAAKTAGLT
+468 AMAEAAPDASPPMSETA
-482 AEGAPMDAPDSVEVT
+482 PDAPPLPGETVVEAI
-497 GRRDLSSVSG
+497 GRRDLSTLDG
-507 WVAEW
+507 WIAEW
-512 PVVIEAVAR
+512 PVAIEAVAR
-521 ANKGLAGVLR
+521 VNKGLAGVLR
-531 DCKPVAADATSVT
+531 DCKPVDAEANTVT
-544 IGTQGRFHLEQISD
+544 IGTNGRFHHEQISD
-558 KEKRAIIATALSS
+558 PEKRRVIAEALSA
-571 IGGRPIEVITQFT
+571 IGGRPVEVVTRFT
-584 GEERPRGAT
+584 GEERPRGPS
-593 GTVSDV
+593 GSVSDV

-611 VTATRLHDDSDTRR
+611 VTATRLHDDSRF
-625 LGAPRSVNGA
+625 GAPRNGNGA

>member
-1 MSLALYRRYRPQRFA
+1 MVGPPGVSLALYRRYRPQRFA

-21 EVVAQTLLNEVRS
+21 EVVARTLLNEVSS

-58 ARAVNCEA
+58 ARAVNCDA
-66 LVDGEPDNTCASCLE
+66 VVDGEPCNACPPCLE

-96 SNRSIDDMRELRER
+96 SNRGIDEMRDLRDKVR
-110 VGYLPASLR
+110 YLPAVLR

-145 PPPHVLFILA
+145 PPPHVLFVLA

-164 TIRSRVQR
+164 TVRSRVQR
-172 FDFRRVPGPAI
+172 FDFRRVPVPAI
-183 EQLLTDVAAKEFE
+183 EQLLADVARKE
-196 QIDPDAV
+196 DDKVDADALV
-203 LLLATAA
+203 LLATAA

-243 TDPSILHALV
+243 TDPSTLHSLV
-253 TSLAGA
+253 MSLAGA

-293 LVALGYPEGASVG
+293 LVALGYPEGASVSA
-306 PDEVAL
+306 DEVAL
-312 VADLGAIAPAGL
+312 VADLAAIAPAGL

-336 MNLRQSVDARMLV
+336 MNLRQSVDARLLV

-361 ADGESAGM
+361 ADGEAAGV
-369 AALEARVLA
+369 AALALRVAA
-378 LERGGSVAESPAR
+378 LERGAPAAPPRAISRAPVPVPREDSVTEPAAPAADDVPAAVPDTADVVAEAI
-391 RGGETEA
+391 
-398 GTAPSPAGVSAPVTT
+398 
-413 SARADRVVVAVPT
+413 
-426 ERGVVTPQGEPGSV
+426 
-440 SGAGEFV
+440 
-447 GLSTPAESAGVSA
+447 
-460 PTEAGGVP
+460 
-468 ATGKAAAAKTAGLT
+468 
-482 AEGAPMDAPDSVEVT
+482 
-497 GRRDLSSVSG
+497 GRRDLTTVDG
-507 WVAEW
+507 WIAEW
-512 PVVIEAVAR
+512 PVAIEAVAR

-531 DCKPVAADATSVT
+531 DCRPVAADAASVT
-544 IGTQGRFHLEQISD
+544 IGTNGRFHHEQISD
-558 KEKRAIIATALSS
+558 PEKRRVIAEALST
-571 IGGRPIEVITQFT
+571 IGGRPVEVLTRFT
-584 GEERPRGAT
+584 GEERPRGPS

-599 TQAVLDTFAGSR
+599 TQAVLETFAGSR
-611 VTATRLHDDSDTRR
+611 VTATRLHDDTR

>member
-21 EVVAQTLLNEVRS
+21 EVVARTLLNEVRS
-34 GGLAHGYLFAGVRG
+34 GELAHGYLFTGVRG

-66 LVDGEPDNTCASCLE
+66 PLDGEPDNVCPPCVE
-81 ILSGAAVDVL
+81 ILSGASVDVL

-96 SNRSIDDMRELRER
+96 SNRGIDEMRDLRDKVR
-110 VGYLPASLR
+110 YLPAVLR

-145 PPPHVLFILA
+145 PPPHVLFVLA

-164 TIRSRVQR
+164 TVRSRVQR
-172 FDFRRVPGPAI
+172 FDFRRVPVPAI
-183 EQLLTDVAAKEFE
+183 ERLLADVAHKEDE
-196 QIDPDAV
+196 RVDADA
-203 LLLATAA
+203 LQLLATSA

-232 TVAVARRSLGL
+232 TIAVARRSLGL
-243 TDPSILHALV
+243 TDPSMLRELV
-253 TSLAGA
+253 SSLAGA

-312 VADLGAIAPAGL
+312 ITDLAAIAPAGL

-336 MNLRQSVDARMLV
+336 MNLRQSVDARLLV

-361 ADGESAGM
+361 ADGESAGI
-369 AALEARVLA
+369 AALTLRVAA
-378 LERGGSVAESPAR
+378 LERGATGAA
-391 RGGETEA
+391 A
-398 GTAPSPAGVSAPVTT
+398 
-413 SARADRVVVAVPT
+413 SARVEPT
-426 ERGVVTPQGEPGSV
+426 TATTPI
-440 SGAGEFV
+440 A
-447 GLSTPAESAGVSA
+447 PAETTGVA
-460 PTEAGGVP
+460 PAEAVFGQVP
-468 ATGKAAAAKTAGLT
+468 PSGELI
-482 AEGAPMDAPDSVEVT
+482 VEAI
-497 GRRDLSSVSG
+497 GRRDLTTLDA

-512 PVVIEAVAR
+512 PVAIEAVAR

-531 DCKPVAADATSVT
+531 DCKPVDADATTVT
-544 IGTQGRFHLEQISD
+544 IGTNGRFHHEQISD
-558 KEKRAIIATALSS
+558 PEKRRVIAEALST
-571 IGGRPIEVITQFT
+571 IGGRPIEVITRFT
-584 GEERPRGAT
+584 GEERPRGPS
-593 GTVSDV
+593 GSVSDV

-611 VTATRLHDDSDTRR
+611 VTATRLHDDSRF
-625 LGAPRSVNGA
+625 GAPRTGNGA

>member
-1 MSLALYRRYRPQRFA
+1 MPPASGDHREGVARLEPPPDRRSVGCLAVSLALYRRYRPQRFA

-21 EVVAQTLLNEVRS
+21 EVVARTLLNEVRS
-34 GGLAHGYLFAGVRG
+34 GELAHGYLFTGVRG

-58 ARAVNCEA
+58 ARAVNCDA
-66 LVDGEPDNTCASCLE
+66 PVDGEPDNVCPPCVE

-110 VGYLPASLR
+110 VGYLPAVLR

-145 PPPHVLFILA
+145 PPPHVLFVLA

-172 FDFRRVPGPAI
+172 FDFRRVPVPAI
-183 EQLLTDVAAKEFE
+183 EQLLADVAGKEGE
-196 QIDPDAV
+196 SVDADA
-203 LLLATAA
+203 LALLATAA

-232 TVAVARRSLGL
+232 TVTVARRSLGL
-243 TDPSILHALV
+243 TDPSTLHALV

-293 LVALGYPEGASVG
+293 LVALGYPEGAPVG
-306 PDEVAL
+306 PDEVSL
-312 VADLGAIAPAGL
+312 VADLAAIAPAGL

-336 MNLRQSVDARMLV
+336 MNLRQSVDARLLV

-361 ADGESAGM
+361 ADGEDAGIT
-369 AALEARVLA
+369 ALALRVAA
-378 LERGGSVAESPAR
+378 LERGA
-391 RGGETEA
+391 
-398 GTAPSPAGVSAPVTT
+398 TAAVPPAGGTPPPQGVTEQPPPRT
-413 SARADRVVVAVPT
+413 AAASDRPHAAA
-426 ERGVVTPQGEPGSV
+426 EVTPEAMPDGTPTVIPSSV
-440 SGAGEFV
+440 GPEDV
-447 GLSTPAESAGVSA
+447 V
-460 PTEAGGVP
+460 EAI
-468 ATGKAAAAKTAGLT
+468 
-482 AEGAPMDAPDSVEVT
+482 
-497 GRRDLSSVSG
+497 GRRDLTTVDG
-507 WVAEW
+507 WLAEW
-512 PVVIEAVAR
+512 PVAIEAVAR

-531 DCKPVAADATSVT
+531 DCKPVAADATRVT
-544 IGTQGRFHLEQISD
+544 IGTNGRFHHEQISD
-558 KEKRAIIATALSS
+558 ADKRRVIADALSS
-571 IGGRPIEVITQFT
+571 IAGRPIEVLTEFT
-584 GEERPRGAT
+584 GDERPRGAS
-593 GTVSDV
+593 GAVSDI

-611 VTATRLHDDSDTRR
+611 ITATRLHDDTR
-625 LGAPRSVNGA
+625 LGTPRSVNGA

>member
-1 MSLALYRRYRPQRFA
+1 MPPTSGDHGGVARLGPPADRFVSLALYRRYRPQRFG

-21 EVVAQTLLNEVRS
+21 EVVARTLLNEVRS
-34 GGLAHGYLFAGVRG
+34 GALAHAYLFAGARG

-58 ARAVNCEA
+58 ARAVNCA
-66 LVDGEPDNTCASCLE
+66 SPVDGEPDNVCPACVE
-81 ILSGAAVDVL
+81 ILTGASVDVL

-110 VGYLPASLR
+110 VGYLPAVLR

-145 PPPHVLFILA
+145 PPPHVLFVLA

-172 FDFRRVPGPAI
+172 FDFRRVPVPAV
-183 EQLLTDVAAKEFE
+183 EQLLADIARKEGE
-196 QIDPDAV
+196 RVDPDA
-203 LLLATAA
+203 LTLLATAA
-210 QGSLRDALV
+210 QGSLRDAEV

-243 TDPSILHALV
+243 TDPSTLHALV

-259 DPAGTLR
+259 DAAGTLR

-312 VADLGAIAPAGL
+312 VSDLGAIAPAGL

-336 MNLRQSVDARMLV
+336 MNLRQSVDARLLV
-349 EVCLLRALRPPA
+349 EVCLLRSLRPPA
-361 ADGESAGM
+361 ADGEAAGM
-369 AALEARVLA
+369 AALELRVTA
-378 LERGGSVAESPAR
+378 LERGGLGVAPAAAETPRTRPQVAAALSPSARVAPVAAEAAPPQGVDSPASL
-391 RGGETEA
+391 A
-398 GTAPSPAGVSAPVTT
+398 PVPSPSPAAAAPPAENG
-413 SARADRVVVAVPT
+413 AREAPAEVVV
-426 ERGVVTPQGEPGSV
+426 
-440 SGAGEFV
+440 
-447 GLSTPAESAGVSA
+447 
-460 PTEAGGVP
+460 EAI
-468 ATGKAAAAKTAGLT
+468 
-482 AEGAPMDAPDSVEVT
+482 
-497 GRRDLSSVSG
+497 GRRDLSTLDSWIAG
-507 WVAEW
+507 W
-512 PVVIEAVAR
+512 PVAIEAVAR

-531 DCKPVAADATSVT
+531 DCKPVEADASGVT
-544 IGTQGRFHLEQISD
+544 IGTNGRFHHEQISD
-558 KEKRAIIATALSS
+558 PEKRAIVAAALSAMS
-571 IGGRPIEVITQFT
+571 GRPIAVRTQFT
-584 GEERPRGAT
+584 GEDRPRGT
-593 GTVSDV
+593 SGTVSDV

-611 VTATRLHDDSDTRR
+611 VTATRLHDDS
-625 LGAPRSVNGA
+625 GQGMPRSTHGA

>member
-1 MSLALYRRYRPQRFA
+1 VSLALYRRYRPQRFA

-34 GGLAHGYLFAGVRG
+34 GELSHGYLFTGVRG

-66 LVDGEPDNTCASCLE
+66 PVDGEPDNVCAPCLE

-132 TDAWNAFLKTLEE
+132 TDAWNAFIKTLEE
-145 PPPHVLFILA
+145 PPPHVLFVLA

-164 TIRSRVQR
+164 TVRSRVQR
-172 FDFRRVPGPAI
+172 FDFRRVPVPAI
-183 EQLLTDVAAKEFE
+183 QGLLAEIAAKEGE
-196 QIDPDAV
+196 QVDADAL
-203 LLLATAA
+203 LLLATSA

-232 TVAVARRSLGL
+232 SVAVARRSLGL
-243 TDPSILHALV
+243 TDPSTLHALV

-259 DPAGTLR
+259 DAAGTLR

-278 RQLFRDVARLARAAE
+278 RQLFRDVARLARASE
-293 LVALGYPEGASVG
+293 LVALGYPEGVAVG

-312 VADLGAIAPAGL
+312 VTDLGAIAPPGL

-336 MNLRQSVDARMLV
+336 MNLRQSVDARLLV

-361 ADGESAGM
+361 ADGESAGV
-369 AALEARVLA
+369 AALEARVAA
-378 LERGGSVAESPAR
+378 LERGGRVTRGPGPNPSAAVPEPAAPAPAGATTPAAPTPTTATSPAAVE
-391 RGGETEA
+391 GPTPDVTPDGIA
-398 GTAPSPAGVSAPVTT
+398 VPASMLAAPDGAPSEPVVE
-413 SARADRVVVAVPT
+413 AI
-426 ERGVVTPQGEPGSV
+426 GS
-440 SGAGEFV
+440 
-447 GLSTPAESAGVSA
+447 
-460 PTEAGGVP
+460 
-468 ATGKAAAAKTAGLT
+468 
-482 AEGAPMDAPDSVEVT
+482 
-497 GRRDLSSVSG
+497 RDLSTVEG
-507 WVAEW
+507 WIAEW
-512 PVVIEAVAR
+512 PVAIEAVAR
-521 ANKGLAGVLR
+521 VNKGLAGVLR
-531 DCKPVAADATSVT
+531 DCRPADADPAGVT

-558 KEKRAIIATALSS
+558 PEKRAVIAAALSTIAGRRVEVQTRF
-571 IGGRPIEVITQFT
+571 IGD
-584 GEERPRGAT
+584 ERPRGDVT
-593 GTVSDV
+593 GSVSDI

-611 VTATRLHDDSDTRR
+611 VTATRLHDDTR
-625 LGAPRSVNGA
+625 LGAPRSANGA

>member
-1 MSLALYRRYRPQRFA
+1 MPPASGDHAEGVARLGPPPDLPVPGCPIVSLALYRRYRPQRFA

-21 EVVAQTLLNEVRS
+21 EVVARTLINEVRT
-34 GGLAHGYLFAGVRG
+34 GELAHGYLFTGVRG

-66 LVDGEPDNTCASCLE
+66 PVDGEPDNVCPFCVE
-81 ILSGAAVDVL
+81 ILSGASVDVL

-145 PPPHVLFILA
+145 PPPHVLFVLA

-172 FDFRRVPGPAI
+172 FDFRRVPVPAI
-183 EQLLTDVAAKEFE
+183 KQLLADVARKEE
-196 QIDPDAV
+196 ERVDADA
-203 LLLATAA
+203 LELLATSA

-243 TDPSILHALV
+243 TDPSTLHALV

-259 DPAGTLR
+259 DAAGTLR

-306 PDEVAL
+306 ADEVAL
-312 VADLGAIAPAGL
+312 VADLAAIAPAGL

-336 MNLRQSVDARMLV
+336 MNLRQSVDARLLV

-361 ADGESAGM
+361 ADGEAAGV
-369 AALEARVLA
+369 AALTLRVAA
-378 LERGGSVAESPAR
+378 LERG
-391 RGGETEA
+391 
-398 GTAPSPAGVSAPVTT
+398 VSAP
-413 SARADRVVVAVPT
+413 APRVVVHTPAPAQRADVDVTAAPAQPDDGSPAPAPAAEAVETSEPLSEQVATAVP
-426 ERGVVTPQGEPGSV
+426 
-440 SGAGEFV
+440 A
-447 GLSTPAESAGVSA
+447 PAEVVI
-460 PTEAGGVP
+460 EAI
-468 ATGKAAAAKTAGLT
+468 
-482 AEGAPMDAPDSVEVT
+482 
-497 GRRDLSSVSG
+497 GRRDLTTVDA
-507 WVAEW
+507 WTAEW
-512 PVVIEAVAR
+512 PVAIEAVAR

-531 DCKPVAADATSVT
+531 DCKPVDADATSVT
-544 IGTQGRFHLEQISD
+544 IGTNGRFHHEQISD
-558 KEKRAIIATALSS
+558 PEKRRVIADALST
-571 IGGRPIEVITQFT
+571 IGGRPVEVLTRFT
-584 GEERPRGAT
+584 GEERPRGAS
-593 GTVSDV
+593 GAVSDV

-611 VTATRLHDDSDTRR
+611 VTATRLHDDTT
-625 LGAPRSVNGA
+625 LGAPRSANGA

>member
-1 MSLALYRRYRPQRFA
+1 VVGRLTVSLALYRRYRPQRFA

-21 EVVAQTLLNEVRS
+21 EVVARTLVNEVRS
-34 GGLAHGYLFAGVRG
+34 GELAHGYLFTGVRG

-58 ARAVNCEA
+58 ARAVNCDA
-66 LVDGEPDNTCASCLE
+66 PIDGEPDNVCPPCVE
-81 ILSGAAVDVL
+81 ILTGASVDVL

-110 VGYLPASLR
+110 VGYLPAVLR

-145 PPPHVLFILA
+145 PPPHVLFVLA

-172 FDFRRVPGPAI
+172 FDFRRVPVPAI
-183 EQLLTDVAAKEFE
+183 EQLLADVARKEDGQVE
-196 QIDPDAV
+196 PDA
-203 LLLATAA
+203 LQLLATSA

-232 TVAVARRSLGL
+232 TIAVARRSLGL
-243 TDPSILHALV
+243 TDPSMLRALV

-259 DPAGTLR
+259 DAAGTLR

-312 VADLGAIAPAGL
+312 VSDLAAIAPAGL

-336 MNLRQSVDARMLV
+336 MNLRQSVDARLLV

-361 ADGESAGM
+361 ADGESAGI
-369 AALEARVLA
+369 AALALRVAA
-378 LERGGSVAESPAR
+378 LERGVAGAPGREPVEPWVAAPAK
-391 RGGETEA
+391 EA
-398 GTAPSPAGVSAPVTT
+398 VEADPVVAPSAGDTAE
-413 SARADRVVVAVPT
+413 VVV
-426 ERGVVTPQGEPGSV
+426 
-440 SGAGEFV
+440 
-447 GLSTPAESAGVSA
+447 
-460 PTEAGGVP
+460 EAI
-468 ATGKAAAAKTAGLT
+468 
-482 AEGAPMDAPDSVEVT
+482 
-497 GRRDLSSVSG
+497 GRRDLTTLDG
-507 WVAEW
+507 WTAEW
-512 PVVIEAVAR
+512 PVAIEAVAR
-521 ANKGLAGVLR
+521 VNKGLAGVLR
-531 DCKPVAADATSVT
+531 DCKPVDADANTVT
-544 IGTQGRFHLEQISD
+544 IGTNGRFHHEQISD
-558 KEKRAIIATALSS
+558 PEKRRVIAEALSA
-571 IGGRPIEVITQFT
+571 IGGRPIEVVTRFT
-584 GEERPRGAT
+584 GEERPRGPS
-593 GTVSDV
+593 GSVSDV

-611 VTATRLHDDSDTRR
+611 VTATRLHDDSRF
-625 LGAPRSVNGA
+625 GAPKSGTGA

>member
-1 MSLALYRRYRPQRFA
+1 MPPASGDHAEGVARLGPPPDLPVPGCPIVSLALYRRYRPQRFA

-21 EVVAQTLLNEVRS
+21 EVVARTLINEVRS
-34 GGLAHGYLFAGVRG
+34 GELAHGYLFTGVRG

-66 LVDGEPDNTCASCLE
+66 PVDGEPDNVCPFCVE
-81 ILSGAAVDVL
+81 ILSGASVDVL

-145 PPPHVLFILA
+145 PPPHVLFVLA

-172 FDFRRVPGPAI
+172 FDFRRVPVPAI
-183 EQLLTDVAAKEFE
+183 KQLLADVARKEE
-196 QIDPDAV
+196 ERVDADA
-203 LLLATAA
+203 LELLATSA

-243 TDPSILHALV
+243 TDPSTLHALV

-259 DPAGTLR
+259 DAAGTLR

-306 PDEVAL
+306 ADEVAL
-312 VADLGAIAPAGL
+312 VADLAAIAPAGL

-336 MNLRQSVDARMLV
+336 MNLRQSVDARLLV

-361 ADGESAGM
+361 ADGEAAGV
-369 AALEARVLA
+369 AALTLRVAA
-378 LERGGSVAESPAR
+378 LERG
-391 RGGETEA
+391 
-398 GTAPSPAGVSAPVTT
+398 VSAP
-413 SARADRVVVAVPT
+413 APRVVVHTPAPAQRADVDVTTAPAQPDGGSPAPAPAAEAVETSEPLSEQVATAVP
-426 ERGVVTPQGEPGSV
+426 
-440 SGAGEFV
+440 A
-447 GLSTPAESAGVSA
+447 PAEVVI
-460 PTEAGGVP
+460 EAI
-468 ATGKAAAAKTAGLT
+468 
-482 AEGAPMDAPDSVEVT
+482 
-497 GRRDLSSVSG
+497 GRRDLTTVDA
-507 WVAEW
+507 WTAEW
-512 PVVIEAVAR
+512 PVAIEAVAR

-531 DCKPVAADATSVT
+531 DCKPVDADATSVT
-544 IGTQGRFHLEQISD
+544 IGTNGRFHHEQISD
-558 KEKRAIIATALSS
+558 PEKRRVIADALST
-571 IGGRPIEVITQFT
+571 IGGRPVEVLTRFT
-584 GEERPRGAT
+584 GEERPRGAS
-593 GTVSDV
+593 GAVSDV

-611 VTATRLHDDSDTRR
+611 VTATRLHDDTT
-625 LGAPRSVNGA
+625 LGAPRSANGA

>member
-1 MSLALYRRYRPQRFA
+1 MSLALYRRYRPQRFG

-21 EVVAQTLLNEVRS
+21 EVVARTLINEVSS

-66 LVDGEPDNTCASCLE
+66 LAGGEPCNVCPPCVE

-96 SNRSIDDMRELRER
+96 SNRGIDEMRDLRDKVR
-110 VGYLPASLR
+110 YLPAVLR

-145 PPPHVLFILA
+145 PPPHVLFVLA

-164 TIRSRVQR
+164 TVRSRVQR
-172 FDFRRVPGPAI
+172 FDFRRVPVPAI
-183 EQLLTDVAAKEFE
+183 QQLLVDVAAKEDE
-196 QIDPDAV
+196 HVDADAIQ
-203 LLLATAA
+203 LLAVAA

-243 TDPSILHALV
+243 TDPSTLHALV

-259 DPAGTLR
+259 DAAGTLR

-293 LVALGYPEGASVG
+293 LVALGYPEGASAG
-306 PDEVAL
+306 ADEVAL
-312 VADLGAIAPAGL
+312 VADLAAIAPAGL

-336 MNLRQSVDARMLV
+336 MNLRQSVDARLLV

-361 ADGESAGM
+361 ADGEDAGL
-369 AALEARVLA
+369 AALALRVAA
-378 LERGGSVAESPAR
+378 LERGAAA
-391 RGGETEA
+391 GG
-398 GTAPSPAGVSAPVTT
+398 G
-413 SARADRVVVAVPT
+413 RRVVD
-426 ERGVVTPQGEPGSV
+426 TP
-440 SGAGEFV
+440 A
-447 GLSTPAESAGVSA
+447 STPAAA
-460 PTEAGGVP
+460 PV
-468 ATGKAAAAKTAGLT
+468 AAPDPVASPVEHPRPSLDHEPVANGTT
-482 AEGAPMDAPDSVEVT
+482 AEVVLEAI
-497 GRRDLSSVSG
+497 GRRDLSTVDG

-512 PVVIEAVAR
+512 PVAIEAVAR

-531 DCKPVAADATSVT
+531 DCRPVDADATSVT
-544 IGTQGRFHLEQISD
+544 IGTHGRFHHEQISD
-558 KEKRAIIATALSS
+558 PEKRRVIAEALSA
-571 IGGRPIEVITQFT
+571 IAGRQVEVLTRFT
-584 GEERPRGAT
+584 SEERPRGPSGA
-593 GTVSDV
+593 VSGV

-611 VTATRLHDDSDTRR
+611 VTATRLHDDTR
-625 LGAPRSVNGA
+625 LGAPRSANGA

>member
-1 MSLALYRRYRPQRFA
+1 VSLALYRRYRPQRFA

-21 EVVAQTLLNEVRS
+21 EVVARTLLNEVRS
-34 GGLAHGYLFAGVRG
+34 GELAHGYLFTGVRG

-66 LVDGEPDNTCASCLE
+66 PLDGEPDNVCPPCVE
-81 ILSGAAVDVL
+81 ILSGASVDVL

-96 SNRSIDDMRELRER
+96 SNRGIDEMRDLRDKVR
-110 VGYLPASLR
+110 YLPAVLR

-145 PPPHVLFILA
+145 PPPHVLFVLA

-164 TIRSRVQR
+164 TVRSRVQR
-172 FDFRRVPGPAI
+172 FDFRRVPVPAI
-183 EQLLTDVAAKEFE
+183 ERLLADVAHKEDE
-196 QIDPDAV
+196 RVDADA
-203 LLLATAA
+203 LQLLATSA

-232 TVAVARRSLGL
+232 TIAVARRSLGL
-243 TDPSILHALV
+243 TDPSMLRELV
-253 TSLAGA
+253 SSLAGA

-312 VADLGAIAPAGL
+312 ITDLAAIAPAGL

-336 MNLRQSVDARMLV
+336 MNLRQSVDARLLV

-361 ADGESAGM
+361 ADGESAGI
-369 AALEARVLA
+369 AALTLRVAA
-378 LERGGSVAESPAR
+378 LERGATGAA
-391 RGGETEA
+391 A
-398 GTAPSPAGVSAPVTT
+398 
-413 SARADRVVVAVPT
+413 SARVEPT
-426 ERGVVTPQGEPGSV
+426 TATTPI
-440 SGAGEFV
+440 A
-447 GLSTPAESAGVSA
+447 PAETTGVA
-460 PTEAGGVP
+460 PAEAVFGQVP
-468 ATGKAAAAKTAGLT
+468 PSGELI
-482 AEGAPMDAPDSVEVT
+482 VEAI
-497 GRRDLSSVSG
+497 GRRDLTTLDA

-512 PVVIEAVAR
+512 PVAIEAVAR

-531 DCKPVAADATSVT
+531 DCKPVDADATTVT
-544 IGTQGRFHLEQISD
+544 IGTNGRFHHEQISD
-558 KEKRAIIATALSS
+558 PEKRRVIAEALST
-571 IGGRPIEVITQFT
+571 IGGRPIEVITRFT
-584 GEERPRGAT
+584 GEERPRGPS
-593 GTVSDV
+593 GSVSDV

-611 VTATRLHDDSDTRR
+611 VTATRLHDDSRF
-625 LGAPRSVNGA
+625 GAPRTGNGA

>member
-1 MSLALYRRYRPQRFA
+1 VSLALYRRYRPQRFA

-34 GGLAHGYLFAGVRG
+34 GGLVHGYLFAGVRG

-66 LVDGEPDNTCASCLE
+66 LVDGEPDNACPACLE

-96 SNRSIDDMRELRER
+96 SNRGIDEMRDLRDKVR
-110 VGYLPASLR
+110 YLPASLR

-145 PPPHVLFILA
+145 PPPHVLFVLA

-164 TIRSRVQR
+164 TVRSRVQR
-172 FDFRRVPGPAI
+172 FDFRRVPVPAI
-183 EQLLTDVAAKEFE
+183 QGLLAEVAAKEEE
-196 QIDPDAV
+196 QVDADAL
-203 LLLATAA
+203 LLLATSA

-232 TVAVARRSLGL
+232 SVAVARRSLGL
-243 TDPSILHALV
+243 TDPSTLHALV

-259 DPAGTLR
+259 DAAGTLR

-278 RQLFRDVARLARAAE
+278 RQLFRDVARLARASE

-312 VADLGAIAPAGL
+312 VTDLGAIAPPGL

-336 MNLRQSVDARMLV
+336 MNLRQSVDARLLV

-361 ADGESAGM
+361 ADGESAGV
-369 AALEARVLA
+369 AALEVRVAA
-378 LERGGSVAESPAR
+378 LERGGRVT
-391 RGGETEA
+391 RGPGPE
-398 GTAPSPAGVSAPVTT
+398 PSAAVS
-413 SARADRVVVAVPT
+413 
-426 ERGVVTPQGEPGSV
+426 
-440 SGAGEFV
+440 
-447 GLSTPAESAGVSA
+447 ESAGSA
-460 PTEAGGVP
+460 PIDATTTGVP
-468 ATGKAAAAKTAGLT
+468 SPTAAASPDAAPSSTPGVTPALGAGPTSLP
-482 AEGAPMDAPDSVEVT
+482 GAPDGAPSEAVVEAI
-497 GRRDLSSVSG
+497 GRRDLSTVEG
-507 WVAEW
+507 WIAEW
-512 PVVIEAVAR
+512 PVAIEAVAR
-521 ANKGLAGVLR
+521 VNKGLAGVLR
-531 DCKPVAADATSVT
+531 DCRPVEADPTSVT

-558 KEKRAIIATALSS
+558 PEKRAVIAAALSTIAGRHVEVS
-571 IGGRPIEVITQFT
+571 TRFIGD
-584 GEERPRGAT
+584 ERPRGEVSGA
-593 GTVSDV
+593 VSDI

-611 VTATRLHDDSDTRR
+611 VTATRLHDDTR
-625 LGAPRSVNGA
+625 LGTPRSVDGA